1 MDEKRLFGYAFDL
14 RACATLGENTS
25 TRSVF
30 DVSTRAPA
38 LSGHKTV
45 VDHIHAVASELGS
58 QPQRIELND
67 IVARIRS
74 EQKPVDFELPSGF
87 LFVRTGD
94 VATGQH
100 PSFGVVST
108 TGFDRDALL
117 GIAATR
123 DEFWDEPAAVVR
135 A

>member
-14 RACATLGENTS
+14 RACATLGEDS
-25 TRSVF
+25 LRRSVF

-38 LSGHKTV
+38 LSGRRTV
-45 VDHIHAVASELGS
+45 VDHIHAAASELDTQLQS
-58 QPQRIELND
+58 IELND

-74 EQKPVDFELPSGF
+74 EQKPIAFELPSGF

-94 VATGQH
+94 LATGQS
-100 PSFGVVST
+100 PTFGVVGT

-117 GIAATR
+117 AIAAKR
-123 DEFWDEPAAVVR
+123 GEFWDESAAVMLS
-135 A
+135 